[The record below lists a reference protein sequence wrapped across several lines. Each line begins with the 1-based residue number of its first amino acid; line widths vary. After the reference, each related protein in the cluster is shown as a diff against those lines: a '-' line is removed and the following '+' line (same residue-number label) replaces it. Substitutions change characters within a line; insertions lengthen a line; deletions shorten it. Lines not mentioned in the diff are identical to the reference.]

1 MRQRETDPTIPGER
15 LEQRRGRLTPAER
28 EVADLVCL
36 GMSNK
41 EVAASLKRSEGSV
54 RVQLSGIYQKLHVP
68 SRAKLMVVWRG

>member
-1 MRQRETDPTIPGER
+1 
-15 LEQRRGRLTPAER
+15 
-28 EVADLVCL
+28 
-36 GMSNK
+36 MSNK